1 MDRVSQLMAAIFF
14 GALQSAVLFLPIVTD
29 LPRSALELLQGVV
42 AMLITVQLAR
52 IVMNRYRA
60 RTRVGGIVVER

>member
-1 MDRVSQLMAAIFF
+1 VFF

-29 LPRSALELLQGVV
+29 LPRPALELLQGVV

-52 IVMNRYRA
+52 LVTNRLGA
-60 RTRVGGIVVER
+60 RPSQPRGSPAAAVER